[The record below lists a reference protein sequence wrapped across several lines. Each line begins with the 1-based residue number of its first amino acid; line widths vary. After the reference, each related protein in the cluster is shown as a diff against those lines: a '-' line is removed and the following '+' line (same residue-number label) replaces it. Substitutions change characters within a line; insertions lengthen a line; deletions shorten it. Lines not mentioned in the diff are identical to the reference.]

1 MTTQSPL
8 PEPHTVED
16 IYSILNDIH
25 SEIHELH
32 AQQKALVESHNEVG
46 QNIAWIVANTQ
57 GIFEMFNS
65 PAMMGQMM
73 SMVGGA
79 FGGGRGPAEQ
89 PGE

>member
-1 MTTQSPL
+1 MTTQSPP
-8 PEPHTVED
+8 PEAHSLDD

-57 GIFEMFNS
+57 GIFQMFNS
-65 PAMMGQMM
+65 PEMMGQMM

-79 FGGGRGPAEQ
+79 FGGGR
-89 PGE
+89 PGKPESE